1 MAINEGRGGLKR
13 GGIAKVH
20 YTMTLDNKVS
30 RVIKKI
36 LIMGIFINLIYF
48 PHSFDGVSILSLF
61 TQ

>member
-36 LIMGIFINLIYF
+36 LIMGIFI
-48 PHSFDGVSILSLF
+48 
-61 TQ
+61 